1 QYVEGLING
10 HDKGRIWR
18 IQASDP
24 PKGRT
29 WNLSKLD
36 VGDLVAELA
45 SPVVWRPLTA
55 QRLLLERCETKAIP
69 ALKELC
75 VTGTTPQAR
84 LHALYSLEGLN
95 ALEPELVVR
104 ALGDEHY
111 GVRVHALRLS
121 ERWLDKEPGLFTK
134 VAALA
139 GDIHPKVRLQLACS
153 LGTSNESKGLEALP
167 PLPRPH
173 RNAPSIQPPF

>member
-1 QYVEGLING
+1 RAEEGTEFLTSTDAWFRPVNLAVGPDGALYVVDMYREIIEDYSAIPRYLQQQYVEGLING

-104 ALGDEHY
+104 AL
-111 GVRVHALRLS
+111 
-121 ERWLDKEPGLFTK
+121 
-134 VAALA
+134 
-139 GDIHPKVRLQLACS
+139 
-153 LGTSNESKGLEALP
+153 
-167 PLPRPH
+167 
-173 RNAPSIQPPF
+173 